1 MRVTGLIL
9 SLFGLAGSLAADQK
23 PGKIDDYG
31 RAMLIREL
39 VAERGTSTLL
49 IPRSNDALDIM
60 LDGKYDQDQWQ
71 AAMLKNGPAAR
82 KGDLVEIT
90 KLEFKGKRLVLE
102 LNHGIKGGRRWWH
115 RVEVS
120 GGSSRGTNIGANE
133 QVYAPGGTKIA
144 LVFDSDVPPITSDE
158 VKEKLKPFLEFTDLS
173 ATELYI
179 ESLPQEY
186 QDAIKQER
194 AMEGMDRDMVLL
206 ARGRPDNKYRDFKD
220 GVETE
225 DWIYGMPPGN
235 ITFVTFEDGKVI
247 RIRDSYANVGG
258 EIRTEEVIKQESLEK
273 QAGQEKQD

>member
-1 MRVTGLIL
+1 MRASGLIL
-9 SLFGLAGSLAADQK
+9 VLFALAGSLAANQK
-23 PGKIDDYG
+23 PAKIDDYG
-31 RAMLIREL
+31 RALLIREL

-49 IPRSNDALDIM
+49 IPRSNNALDIA
-60 LDGKYDQDQWQ
+60 LDGGYDADQWQ

-120 GGSSRGTNIGANE
+120 SGGSRGGHLGANE
-133 QVYAPGGTKIA
+133 QVYAPGGTKLA

-173 ATELYI
+173 VTELYI

-247 RIRDSYANVGG
+247 RIRDSYAHVGG
-258 EIRTEEVIKQESLEK
+258 EIRTEEIIKQESLEK
-273 QAGQEKQD
+273 QLGQERQD